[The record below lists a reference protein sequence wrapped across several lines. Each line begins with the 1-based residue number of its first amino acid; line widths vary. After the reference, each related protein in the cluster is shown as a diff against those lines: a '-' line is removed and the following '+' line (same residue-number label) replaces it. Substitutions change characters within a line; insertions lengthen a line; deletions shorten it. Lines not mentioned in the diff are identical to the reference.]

1 MGIRI
6 KQLDGKYCAASN
18 TCPGDLDILSLHNGL
33 ICSRMHR
40 LRGFGGFAVVYSRY
54 CIFQDS

>member
-6 KQLDGKYCAASN
+6 KQLDGSIALPAILVRAIWTS
-18 TCPGDLDILSLHNGL
+18 LSLHNGL